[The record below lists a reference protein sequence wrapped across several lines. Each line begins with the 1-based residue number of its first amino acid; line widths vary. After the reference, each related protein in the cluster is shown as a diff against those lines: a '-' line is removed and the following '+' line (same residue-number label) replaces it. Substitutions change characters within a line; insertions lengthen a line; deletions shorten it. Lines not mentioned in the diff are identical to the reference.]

1 MGGMAVADLSTRALA
16 TVAMLLAGNLPAAE
30 DYFDYADVVSAVPVT
45 EAVPHTGRRG
55 SCPGETDSR
64 PMTPGPARGA
74 GIHGLMD
81 AVVRDLALVDCREQA
96 ATTQRIVGYRVT
108 YRYDGTEYINVLDED
123 PGQRLRVKVRL
134 EARP

>member
-1 MGGMAVADLSTRALA
+1 MADLPTRALA
-16 TVAMLLAGNLPAAE
+16 AVAMLLAGNLQAAE

-45 EAVPHTGRRG
+45 ETVTHIAGRG
-55 SCPGETDSR
+55 SCAGETGSR
-64 PMTPGPARGA
+64 AMTPGPARGA

-96 ATTQRIVGYRVT
+96 VATQRISGYRVT
-108 YRYDGTEYINVLDED
+108 YRYGGTEYINVLDED
-123 PGQRLRVKVRL
+123 PGQRLRVNVRL